1 MITRL
6 NVASIYVLDKDEA
19 LDFYV
24 NKLGLEKGNDVR
36 QGDYRWLTIRV
47 PGEPGTE
54 VSLEQPGPPLHDEA
68 TAAQLRE
75 LITKGA
81 LGGLVFITDDARGLY
96 ETLKERGVTDFT
108 QEPTDHFYGTDMGLR
123 DPFGNP
129 IRILQQGK
137 AGPEGAPPELRDA
150 RRRRTLTMPTKQA
163 TEEPSTRPR
172 RRQGLHRGGTRRRGG
187 DRPRAEGRLRPQPG
201 RGTRRGPARTFAQAL
216 AKMPADDRAMGER
229 IHEIVVATPPRR
241 SFRRPTTACRP
252 TPPRARTARSS
263 PSSSPSRSSRSAT
276 RRSAS
281 SPTRSLDDGADVA
294 HRVRG
299 DQADPEVEKQI
310 AELIKKAAG

>member
-36 QGDYRWLTIRV
+36 QGDYRWLTVKV
-47 PGEPGTE
+47 PGAQGATE

-81 LGGLVFITDDARGLY
+81 LGGLVLITDDARKLY
-96 ETLKERGVTDFT
+96 ETLKQRGVTDFT
-108 QEPTDHFYGTDMGLR
+108 MEPTDHFYGTDMGLR

-137 AGPEGAPPELRDA
+137 AAV
-150 RRRRTLTMPTKQA
+150 KQA
-163 TEEPSTRPR
+163 
-172 RRQGLHRGGTRRRGG
+172 
-187 DRPRAEGRLRPQPG
+187 
-201 RGTRRGPARTFAQAL
+201 
-216 AKMPADDRAMGER
+216 
-229 IHEIVVATPPRR
+229 
-241 SFRRPTTACRP
+241 
-252 TPPRARTARSS
+252 
-263 PSSSPSRSSRSAT
+263 
-276 RRSAS
+276 
-281 SPTRSLDDGADVA
+281 
-294 HRVRG
+294 
-299 DQADPEVEKQI
+299 I
-310 AELIKKAAG
+310 A